1 MATKITPE
9 HLEAVIG
16 KIDGDLRQRFAE
28 AVEAAESDE
37 CVTSLTYRVKVDA
50 AKPKRENERTK
61 EAKKKKPIVTLERVY
76 EPPPVKEKDEL
87 LTMSVAE
94 LPLLEGVEGGQPVA

>member
-1 MATKITPE
+1 MSAKITAE

-28 AVEAAESDE
+28 AVTAAEREE
-37 CVTSLTYRVKVDA
+37 CVTSLTYRVKIDA

-61 EAKKKKPIVTLERVY
+61 EATKKKPIVMLERVN
-76 EPPPVKEKDEL
+76 EPPPVKEKNEL
-87 LTMSVAE
+87 LVMSIGE
-94 LPLLEGVEGGQPVA
+94 LPLLDGVGSKS